1 MRSQQSRPPGIQG
14 KSADVLGIF
23 LASFGT
29 AKTLEET
36 NAKLIGAKTLRFY
49 LHLLQRLLYSAVDQR
64 QKYAEQFVLEGLLF

>member
-1 MRSQQSRPPGIQG
+1 MRSQQSRPPGIQS

-36 NAKLIGAKTLRFY
+36 NTELIGAKTLRFY
-49 LHLLQRLLYSAVDQR
+49 
-64 QKYAEQFVLEGLLF
+64 